1 MNFQEWLNSRNGQ
14 AIDVDGNWGAQCW
27 DLWSDYA
34 MTLFGASMYQTSTN
48 SGGVYHHA
56 GYACEIWHNFGGN
69 LNWAFTPVGA
79 DQPAQYGDVVLW
91 EWGSAVG
98 PNSHVALVV
107 EDRGGSIYCLTQNP
121 GAAHYANL
129 SKSGV
134 LGYLRPDNQSIIG
147 GGGAPAPTP
156 SGPVTPG
163 STYTVQP
170 GDTLSGIGSRCGV
183 AWQDIYYA
191 NTNIISDPNLIYV
204 GQVLTIPGSNAPAP
218 APAPSGG
225 GQQYTIVSG
234 DTLWG
239 IAERF
244 YGDGSRWPEIYN
256 ASSLSSGNPNLI
268 FPGEVVN
275 IP

>member
-1 MNFQEWLNSRNGQ
+1 MNFQEFLDSRNGR
-14 AIDVDGNWGAQCW
+14 AVDVDGNWGPQCW

-34 MTLFGASMYQTSTN
+34 MTLFGCSMWATSTN
-48 SGGVYHHA
+48 SGGSYHHP
-56 GYACEIWHNFGGN
+56 GYTCEIWHNFSGGP
-69 LNWAFTPVGA
+69 LGNWFTPVGA
-79 DQPAQYGDVVLW
+79 DQPAQYGDVVIW

-98 PNSHVALVV
+98 PNSHIALVV
-107 EDRGGSIYCLTQNP
+107 SDQGGSLYCLTQNP
-121 GAAHYANL
+121 GASHYANL
-129 SKSGV
+129 SKAGV
-134 LGYLRPDNQSIIG
+134 LGYLRPDNQAIIG
-147 GGGAPAPTP
+147 GGGSPAAPST
-156 SGPVTPG
+156 PVTAG
-163 STYTVQP
+163 STYTVVA
-170 GDTLSGIGSRCGV
+170 GDTLSGIGDRCGV
-183 AWQDIYYA
+183 AWQDIYNA
-191 NTNIISDPNLIYV
+191 NRDKISNPNMIYV
-204 GQVLTIPGSNAPAP
+204 GQVLTIPGGSSSAP

-268 FPGEVVN
+268 YPGEIVN